1 MGMDTY
7 ECLDLTLQAPRF
19 SSVNSPVQLCERLD
33 LDLLETY
40 SINSTGD
47 ALARAESNDDSE
59 FPNSLGESGL
69 KLFVADEGNFVCW
82 LGQGDHYDA
91 FS

>member
-1 MGMDTY
+1 MF
-7 ECLDLTLQAPRF
+7 L
-19 SSVNSPVQLCERLD
+19 
-33 LDLLETY
+33 
-40 SINSTGD
+40 INSTGD

-69 KLFVADEGNFVCW
+69 KLSAEYEGSFMRW
-82 LGQGDHYDA
+82 LGQGDRYDA